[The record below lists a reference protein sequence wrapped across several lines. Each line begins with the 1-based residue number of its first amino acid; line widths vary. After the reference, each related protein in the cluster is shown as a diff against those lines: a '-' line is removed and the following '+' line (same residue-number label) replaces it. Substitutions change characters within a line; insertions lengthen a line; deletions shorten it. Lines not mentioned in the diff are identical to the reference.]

1 LLQMGQARR
10 RPTWSDLRTE
20 ASTNMT
26 RRRHRCAAIVASV
39 AWLAGCVASVASRGG
54 DPWVGAWGFPAT
66 SFPQQLAAAGSSP
79 APAANAANAAN
90 APPANFVNVTVRQIV
105 RLSAPALRVR
115 IRLSNEFGLTP
126 MTLGAV
132 HIAQLAEGGSIIPG
146 SDHVVT
152 FSGQRSVSIPAAAP
166 MLSDPIE
173 WRLPSLTRLAVSI
186 FLPQETIPPAHRVSE
201 YVSLS
206 GNFAGAQQ
214 MPGAELLRS
223 GALVSGIEII
233 SDSAARVI
241 VTFGDSITEGFGST
255 ANEFHGWSDRLA
267 ERLTR
272 SPATR
277 GWSVVNAGINSNR
290 LLHSNPG
297 ADALARFDRDVLS
310 VPGVAA
316 VIVLE
321 GINDI
326 GYSHTVPAEAV
337 TAGEIIDAYAQ
348 IIARAHEHG
357 IAVIGG
363 TITPFEDSHYYEP
376 QGEQVR
382 QSVNR
387 WIRTSGAFDGVVD
400 FDSALRDAAHP
411 SRLAP
416 SLERGDH
423 LHPND
428 AGYAAMAGAIDLHL
442 FTSPPRRGQR

>member
-1 LLQMGQARR
+1 
-10 RPTWSDLRTE
+10 
-20 ASTNMT
+20 MT
-26 RRRHRCAAIVASV
+26 RGRHRCAAILASV
-39 AWLAGCVASVASRGG
+39 AWLAGCALSAASRSG
-54 DPWVGAWGFPAT
+54 DSWVGAWGFAAT

-79 APAANAANAAN
+79 APAGNSAN
-90 APPANFVNVTVRQIV
+90 APPPNFNHATVRQIV
-105 RLSAPALRVR
+105 RLSAPAERLR
-115 IRLSNEFGLTP
+115 IRFSNEFGLTP

-132 HIAQLAEGGSIIPG
+132 HIAQLAEGGSIVPG

-152 FSGQRSVSIPAAAP
+152 FSGKGAVRIPAAAP
-166 MLSDPIE
+166 ILSDPIQ
-173 WRLPSLTRLAVSI
+173 WALPSLTRLTVSI
-186 FLPQETIPPAHRVSE
+186 FLPDETIPPAHRVPE
-201 YVSLS
+201 YVSGS
-206 GNFAGAQQ
+206 GNFADAQQ
-214 MPGAELLRS
+214 MPGAALVRS
-223 GALVSGIEII
+223 GALVSGIEIV
-233 SDSAARVI
+233 SDSAAHVV

-255 ANEFHGWSDRLA
+255 ANEFRGWSDRLA

-272 SPATR
+272 SPTTR

-290 LLHSNPG
+290 LLHNNPG

-326 GYSHTVPAEAV
+326 GYSHTIPAEAV
-337 TAGEIIDAYAQ
+337 TASEIIDAYAQ

-363 TITPFEDSHYYEP
+363 TITPFEDSHYYVPE
-376 QGEQVR
+376 GEQER
-382 QSVNR
+382 QSVNQ

-400 FDSALRDAAHP
+400 FDSALNDSAHP
-411 SRLAP
+411 ARIAP

-428 AGYAAMAGAIDLHL
+428 EGYAAMAAAIDLKL
-442 FTSPPRRGQR
+442 LTTPPVRGRR